1 MNPVNIVNCLV
12 ELVQTNLNV
21 TSTHVTQNEREVA
34 HFLFDTISSFA
45 NCKRYQ
51 YEEETT
57 LDLANDSDPYT
68 DSDEERVYNDSHSS
82 EANDEWED
90 KKNAAE
96 HHHLTE
102 YSEEFMRDVVDYAD
116 AKNKNGKRRRT
127 WKTVY
132 HRFKTLP
139 SQTYV
144 SRFRKYLKYKGT
156 KRQKTQNVPSS
167 TIK

>member
-1 MNPVNIVNCLV
+1 MNPSNIVNCLV
-12 ELVQTNLNV
+12 ELVQTNLTV
-21 TSTHVTQNEREVA
+21 SSTHVTQNEREVA
-34 HFLFDTISSFA
+34 HFLFDTIISFA
-45 NCKRYQ
+45 NCKRYR

-57 LDLANDSDPYT
+57 LDLVNDSDPYS

-82 EANDEWED
+82 EADDEW
-90 KKNAAE
+90 KGTKNAAE
-96 HHHLTE
+96 PHHLTE

-132 HRFKTLP
+132 HRFKILP

-156 KRQKTQNVPSS
+156 KRRSS
-167 TIK
+167 RL